1 MYNLFNQPPENMQGS
16 QPKTLNIKQDLMKV
30 RGLKYVPEFLSRE
43 EHTFL
48 WQEINKATWLGDL
61 KRRVQHYGWKYDY
74 KSRAINYSMFLGDLP
89 VWAQTLAKRLFNEGY
104 ISELPDQLIVNEYEP
119 GQGIANHID
128 CEPCFGDTVI
138 SISLG
143 SSCVMD
149 FINVRTKEKVDA
161 LLEPRSM
168 VVIAGESRKIW
179 THGITGRKTDIFGGL
194 RIDRRLRI
202 SLTFR
207 KVIVNTCSI

>member
-1 MYNLFNQPPENMQGS
+1 
-16 QPKTLNIKQDLMKV
+16 MKV
-30 RGLKYVPEFLSRE
+30 RGLKYVPEFLTKE
-43 EHTFL
+43 EHAAL
-48 WQEINKATWLGDL
+48 WLEINRESWLGDL

-74 KSRAINYSMFLGDLP
+74 RSRAIDYSMFLGALP
-89 VWAQTLAKRLFNEGY
+89 PWALKLAHRLKNENY
-104 ISELPDQLIVNEYEP
+104 ISELPDQVIINEYEP

-143 SSCVMD
+143 SPCVMD
-149 FINVRTKEKVDA
+149 FINIKTKEKIEA
-161 LLEPRSM
+161 ILEPRSM
-168 VVIAGESRKIW
+168 VVIAGESRKLW
-179 THGITGRKTDIFGGL
+179 THGIIGRKTDVFNGQ

-207 KVIVNTCSI
+207 KVIVNSCSV

>member
-1 MYNLFNQPPENMQGS
+1 M
-16 QPKTLNIKQDLMKV
+16 
-30 RGLKYVPEFLSRE
+30 PEFLTE
-43 EHTFL
+43 EEQSNL
-48 WQEINKATWLGDL
+48 WKEINKEPWLGDL

-74 KSRAINYSMFLGDLP
+74 RSRAINYSMFLGELP
-89 VWAQTLAKRLFNEGY
+89 PWAQSLARRLYKDGY
-104 ISELPDQLIVNEYEP
+104 ISELPDQLIVNEYQP

-143 SSCVMD
+143 SQCVMD
-149 FINVRTKEKVDA
+149 FINTKTKEKVDA
-161 LLEPRSM
+161 LLEPRSL

-179 THGITGRKTDIFGGL
+179 THGIAGRKVDIFGSL
-194 RIDRRLRI
+194 KIDRRLRI

-207 KVIVNTCSI
+207 KVIIKTCSV